1 MSFCTGCGQPVQ
13 GGMRFCTNCG
23 ARLRAADSED
33 TPVTPAP
40 AGPAGRAGADEP
52 EAYLPPARGHATAP
66 PAPPPPPPPP
76 TRWPERPEPPTLT
89 TGIPSA
95 PTADPYSGWPPPP
108 PPGGDFGPGDPG
120 PGPGPYSDPEFGAEP
135 PEPGRRRIPAWGMIA
150 AAVVV
155 VLAGLGGWYA
165 ATHHGSKP
173 AASAQRP
180 PSAKPSAGGAGS
192 PAATS
197 PSSQL
202 ASPTG
207 APTPSTPAATTAGGS
222 SQVALG
228 PGMSGQTA
236 GSVAAFVGRYFA
248 AINSHDYP
256 AYISLFAPGAD
267 PGETAHKFQT
277 GYGSTADAAETL
289 VALASTPSG
298 KTAASVTFNSH
309 QSPASSA
316 THTACTSWRITLYL
330 VRSGTSYLISHPPAS
345 YHASF
350 APCS

>member
-1 MSFCTGCGQPVQ
+1 
-13 GGMRFCTNCG
+13 
-23 ARLRAADSED
+23 
-33 TPVTPAP
+33 
-40 AGPAGRAGADEP
+40 
-52 EAYLPPARGHATAP
+52 
-66 PAPPPPPPPP
+66 
-76 TRWPERPEPPTLT
+76 
-89 TGIPSA
+89 
-95 PTADPYSGWPPPP
+95 
-108 PPGGDFGPGDPG
+108 
-120 PGPGPYSDPEFGAEP
+120 
-135 PEPGRRRIPAWGMIA
+135 MIM

-155 VLAGLGGWYA
+155 AAAGLGGWYA
-165 ATHHGSKP
+165 ATHYGSKP

-180 PSAKPSAGGAGS
+180 PSATPSAGGAGS

-202 ASPTG
+202 ASPT
-207 APTPSTPAATTAGGS
+207 AAATPSSPAATAAGGG

-228 PGMSGQTA
+228 PGVSGQAA
-236 GSVAAFVGRYFA
+236 GSIAAFVSRYFA

-256 AYISLFAPGAD
+256 AYVSLFAPGAD
-267 PGETAHKFQT
+267 PGVTAQQFQA
-277 GYGSTADAAETL
+277 GFGSTADTDETL

-298 KTAASVTFNSH
+298 KTAASVTFTSH

-330 VRSGTSYLISHPPAS
+330 VQSATTYLIGHPPAS

>member
-1 MSFCTGCGQPVQ
+1 MSFCTRCGQPVQ
-13 GGMRFCTNCG
+13 GSTRFCTNCG
-23 ARLRAADSED
+23 VQLGAADSED
-33 TPVTPAP
+33 TPVAP
-40 AGPAGRAGADEP
+40 A
-52 EAYLPPARGHATAP
+52 AP
-66 PAPPPPPPPP
+66 P
-76 TRWPERPEPPTLT
+76 RWQERPEPPTLT
-89 TGIPSA
+89 TGIPPA
-95 PTADPYSGWPPPP
+95 PAADPYPRWPPPP
-108 PPGGDFGPGDPG
+108 PPGGGSGPAE

-135 PEPGRRRIPAWGMIA
+135 PQRGRRRIPAWGMIA

-155 VLAGLGGWYA
+155 VLAAGLGGWYA
-165 ATHHGSKP
+165 ATHHGGQP
-173 AASAQRP
+173 AASAQRS
-180 PSAKPSAGGAGS
+180 PSAKPSAGAAGS

-207 APTPSTPAATTAGGS
+207 APTPSTPAATSAAGS

-228 PGMSGQTA
+228 PGVSGQTA
-236 GSVAAFVGRYFA
+236 GSVAAFASRYFA

-267 PGETAHKFQT
+267 PGETAQKFQA
-277 GYGSTADAAETL
+277 GYGSSADSAETL
-289 VALASTPSG
+289 VTLASTPSG
-298 KTAASVTFNSH
+298 QTAASLTFNSH

-330 VRSGTSYLISHPPAS
+330 VQSGTSYLIGHPPAS

-350 APCS
+350 QPCA